1 MERWGERQGN
11 PLKAAEPPLQ
21 VLEVHLPSATDDKA
35 LAMSQIHFLM
45 CGKGCKAVVTGWEG
59 CSLNRRTLPITRE
72 VTKLKL
78 PRLEGLVEETGNTL
92 RI

>member
-21 VLEVHLPSATDDKA
+21 VLEVHLPSATDDEA

-45 CGKGCKAVVTGWEG
+45 CGKGCSSCDRLGRVFAKPSDASDYSGSNKIEITTT
-59 CSLNRRTLPITRE
+59 RRAS
-72 VTKLKL
+72 
-78 PRLEGLVEETGNTL
+78 
-92 RI
+92 